1 MNFIKKHPFVMVG
14 GLFGLVFIAG
24 HILNY
29 DNPAEALMWFS
40 IGGILMT
47 SFSGWVEYNDNDE
60 D

>member
-1 MNFIKKHPFVMVG
+1 MTG

-29 DNPAEALMWFS
+29 DNPAEALMWFGV
-40 IGGILMT
+40 GGIVMT
-47 SFSGWVEYNDNDE
+47 GFCGWVEYNDKDE